1 MSLQHCTDCDFSSN
15 TSLWNHKNSVHVG
28 TIFSCQECAYTSR
41 SKHGLKHHV
50 KAKHEDNIH
59 KCQECGKAFS
69 YVGDLNRHK
78 RAIHEGIVFTCKYC
92 SHTEKRKRVL
102 AYHEQ
107 YAHLERDTTE
117 HVRKEAFPC
126 PVCKKTFK
134 RKHHLKRHYLSHSE
148 EKPFGCLTCD
158 KRFSDRSNLATQET
172 IHNEKSQDERSFVR
186 FPCMQC
192 SKDFSRK
199 NTLSLH
205 IRNNHTKD
213 ASLFCTACNQYFANY
228 ESHKDHMENHKI
240 FPCKKCEKDFPRN
253 KSLQRHMRSAHR

>member
-1 MSLQHCTDCDFSSN
+1 M
-15 TSLWNHKNSVHVG
+15 
-28 TIFSCQECAYTSR
+28 
-41 SKHGLKHHV
+41 
-50 KAKHEDNIH
+50 
-59 KCQECGKAFS
+59 
-69 YVGDLNRHK
+69 
-78 RAIHEGIVFTCKYC
+78 
-92 SHTEKRKRVL
+92 L

-107 YAHLERDTTE
+107 YAHLGRETTA
-117 HVRKEAFPC
+117 HVRREALPC
-126 PVCKKTFK
+126 PICKKTFK

-158 KRFSDRSNLATQET
+158 KRFSDRSNLATHEK
-172 IHNEKSQDERSFVR
+172 IHNEKSQGERSSVR

-192 SKDFSRK
+192 SKDFSRR
-199 NTLSLH
+199 NTLNLH